1 MSSAVSSRPLAAF
14 VRTVLPAAIAA
25 AVAVLVAYLLF
36 DMAGAD
42 YTVTTSG
49 SQSTVN
55 APMAGIMTLLMTL
68 VGGGIALAI
77 ARRTARPG
85 RTFVLLVALAVVVM
99 AAGPLT
105 SAHQG
110 LTIAALEVLHL
121 IAAAT
126 VLLIVLPRLGN
137 RRTASS

>member
-25 AVAVLVAYLLF
+25 AVAVLVAYFLF
-36 DMAGAD
+36 DLAGAD

-68 VGGGIALAI
+68 VGGGIALVI

-105 SAHQG
+105 SAQQG

-137 RRTASS
+137 SRTTPS